1 METCIISISMVVS
14 ECSPSKYCD
23 KNQRKIYFLSSYFLY
38 YMHLK
43 KIFGCYTLVTTRLLI
58 LEWFLRTHPCDC
70 WGFWSA
76 KYNLCN
82 HGKPSKKSIWFIW
95 FAWQSHVYVENKG
108 SNLNTLT
115 NVLKYVV
122 FCYCLQ
128 LLAPFVQDHV
138 LATQC

>member
-1 METCIISISMVVS
+1 METCVIPISMVVS

-70 WGFWSA
+70 WVFEVQNTTCA
-76 KYNLCN
+76 IMENQV
-82 HGKPSKKSIWFIW
+82 KSLSDSFD
-95 FAWQSHVYVENKG
+95 
-108 SNLNTLT
+108 
-115 NVLKYVV
+115 
-122 FCYCLQ
+122 
-128 LLAPFVQDHV
+128 LLDKVMSM
-138 LATQC
+138 

>member
-1 METCIISISMVVS
+1 MVVS
-14 ECSPSKYCD
+14 ECNPSKYCD
-23 KNQRKIYFLSSYFLY
+23 KNQREIYFLSSYLLY

-58 LEWFLRTHPCDC
+58 FEWFLKTHPCDC

-95 FAWQSHVYVENKG
+95 FAWQSHCLCKKQRVKFEHINQCFEIC
-108 SNLNTLT
+108 SFLLLPSITCPICT
-115 NVLKYVV
+115 RSC
-122 FCYCLQ
+122 FCYAILK
-128 LLAPFVQDHV
+128 
-138 LATQC
+138 AT